1 MMNADNS
8 PAANAADATPTV
20 NLDPDVSAET
30 PPTNLEAL
38 RQEAQALRQEIA
50 TLRSTQGTL
59 LQQQL
64 REAQTLVAQLATE
77 QLQQLTERKQKL
89 EITIEQLERRQARIE
104 AEMRQSFAG
113 VSQDMAIRV
122 QGFRD
127 YLVNS
132 LQELANAAEQLQIAT
147 PDEIPSES
155 VATPPSSVTTP
166 AVEVMPPKTP
176 HFATQSFREEALEIR
191 ELLDQYRNMPN
202 YYGPP
207 WQLRRTFEPIH
218 AERVSTWFFT
228 FGGRGALRALGSRL
242 QNILVASAVIAIL
255 RHLYGNRVRA
265 LILANSPERL
275 GDWRRGLQD
284 CLGISRVDF
293 SPDRGV
299 ALFESPDPLA
309 QKADRLVKEDQIP
322 LILLDDGEEDV
333 SLSVL
338 QFPLWLAFA
347 PEPQLR
353 RERSSNL
360 DWFE

>member
-1 MMNADNS
+1 MNADNS
-8 PAANAADATPTV
+8 PANAAD
-20 NLDPDVSAET
+20 T
-30 PPTNLEAL
+30 PPPASNPPEDLTAL
-38 RQEAQALRQEIA
+38 HQEAQTLRQEIA
-50 TLRSTQGTL
+50 TLKSTQTTL

-64 REAQTLVAQLATE
+64 REVQTTVEKLATE

-89 EITIEQLERRQARIE
+89 EVTIDQLERRQARLE

-113 VSQDMAIRV
+113 ASQDMAIRV

-127 YLVNS
+127 YLINS
-132 LQELANAAEQLQIAT
+132 LQELANAAEQIQLAT
-147 PDEIPSES
+147 HPNPLLETSAPRATSPAAEPANPLVEI
-155 VATPPSSVTTP
+155 VPPQ
-166 AVEVMPPKTP
+166 TP

-191 ELLDQYRNMPN
+191 DLLDQYRNMPN

-242 QNILVASAVIAIL
+242 QNILVASAVISIL
-255 RHLYGNRVRA
+255 NHLYGNRVRA

-284 CLGISRVDF
+284 CLGISRMDF

-299 ALFESPDPLA
+299 ALFESPEPLA

-322 LILLDDGEEDV
+322 LILLDDGEAEV

-353 RERSSNL
+353 RERSGNF